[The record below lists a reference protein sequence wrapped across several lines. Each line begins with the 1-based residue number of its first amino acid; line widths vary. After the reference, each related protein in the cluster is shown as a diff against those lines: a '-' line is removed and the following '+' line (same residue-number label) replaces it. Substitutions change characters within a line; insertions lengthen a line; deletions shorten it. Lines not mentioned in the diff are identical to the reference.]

1 MWSSV
6 NDSSCG
12 ACFVIH
18 RTAVGF
24 FLIMALVQAAV
35 HVQCSSVMAEDW
47 PWFLG
52 PRHTGESGETDLK
65 PDWTEK
71 KPAVIWKQSIGTG
84 YSAPSLLG
92 DRLVV
97 HHRQGDSE
105 VISCRNRQDGVEIWK
120 YEYASEFEDPY
131 GYNNGPRCSPIL
143 TAEACYTLGAEGK
156 LVCVSMKDG
165 KLRWEV
171 DLRKDFRLPEWFF
184 GMGCSPLLDG
194 NQLIVLVGGQPDSG
208 VVSFDSRTGK
218 VLWQSVGKSTWDG
231 TETPEGETYRWTGEE
246 MVVSYSS
253 PVIAEIHGQ
262 RHLLCLVRQGL
273 VSLNPET
280 GKKNFAY
287 WFRSR
292 VHESVNAARPVV
304 IGDQIFLSA
313 AYQVG
318 SALLKVEADGQS
330 VTEVWT
336 NRRNLLAHWS
346 TPIHVE
352 GFIYGFT
359 GRHENEGELRCVQ
372 LSDGAVKWG
381 TSGFDGDLN
390 NLRVNRA
397 NGKVFDAETGAEI
410 PYPFYGRGALTRIG
424 DRFVVLGERGTLAV
438 IDVNSERYQE
448 RGRFSLDE
456 IGNPAWVAPVI
467 SEGCMYLRSEKWLVC
482 LDLKD
487 AQKP

>member
-1 MWSSV
+1 M
-6 NDSSCG
+6 
-12 ACFVIH
+12 IH
-18 RTAVGF
+18 RVARGF
-24 FLIMALVQAAV
+24 LFLTFLQV
-35 HVQCSSVMAEDW
+35 SLYSVVAPVLGEDW

-52 PRHTGESGETDLK
+52 PKHTGESGETQLK

-71 KPAVIWKQSIGTG
+71 QPPVLWKQPIGTG

-97 HHRQGDSE
+97 HHRQGESE
-105 VISCRNRQDGVEIWK
+105 IISCRSRADGAELWK
-120 YEYASEFEDPY
+120 YEYASAFEDPY
-131 GYNNGPRCSPIL
+131 GYNNGPRCSPVL
-143 TAEACYTLGAEGK
+143 TEDACFTLGAEGR

-171 DLRKDFRLPEWFF
+171 DLRKNFQLPEWFF

-194 NQLIVLVGGQPDSG
+194 DQLIVLVGGQPDSG
-208 VVSFDSRTGK
+208 VVSFDRSTGK

-231 TETPEGETYRWTGEE
+231 TTTPEGDTYQWTGDE

-262 RHLLCLVRQGL
+262 RHLLCLMRQGL
-273 VSLNPET
+273 VSLNPKT
-280 GKKNFAY
+280 GQKNFSF

-292 VHESVNAARPVV
+292 VHESVNAARPIV

-318 SALLKVEADGQS
+318 SVLLKVAADGQS
-330 VTEVWT
+330 VTETWSD
-336 NRRNLLAHWS
+336 RRNMLAHWS
-346 TPIHVE
+346 TPIHVD

-359 GRHENEGELRCVQ
+359 GRHENEGELRCVR
-372 LSDGAVKWG
+372 LSDGAVIWG
-381 TSGFDGDLN
+381 TSGFEGDLN
-390 NLRVNRA
+390 NLRVNRS
-397 NGKVFDAETGAEI
+397 NGKVFNVETGAEI
-410 PYPFYGRGALTRIG
+410 PYPFFGRGSLTRIG
-424 DRFVVLGERGTLAV
+424 DRFLVLGERGTLAV

-456 IGNPAWVAPVI
+456 IGNPAWVAPVV
-467 SEGCMYLRSEKWLVC
+467 SGGHMFLRSENWLLCV
-482 LDLKD
+482 DLTA

>member
-1 MWSSV
+1 
-6 NDSSCG
+6 
-12 ACFVIH
+12 
-18 RTAVGF
+18 
-24 FLIMALVQAAV
+24 
-35 HVQCSSVMAEDW
+35 
-47 PWFLG
+47 
-52 PRHTGESGETDLK
+52 
-65 PDWTEK
+65 
-71 KPAVIWKQSIGTG
+71 
-84 YSAPSLLG
+84 
-92 DRLVV
+92 
-97 HHRQGDSE
+97 
-105 VISCRNRQDGVEIWK
+105 
-120 YEYASEFEDPY
+120 
-131 GYNNGPRCSPIL
+131 
-143 TAEACYTLGAEGK
+143 
-156 LVCVSMKDG
+156 
-165 KLRWEV
+165 
-171 DLRKDFRLPEWFF
+171 
-184 GMGCSPLLDG
+184 
-194 NQLIVLVGGQPDSG
+194 
-208 VVSFDSRTGK
+208 
-218 VLWQSVGKSTWDG
+218 
-231 TETPEGETYRWTGEE
+231 
-246 MVVSYSS
+246 
-253 PVIAEIHGQ
+253 
-262 RHLLCLVRQGL
+262 
-273 VSLNPET
+273 
-280 GKKNFAY
+280 
-287 WFRSR
+287 
-292 VHESVNAARPVV
+292 
-304 IGDQIFLSA
+304 
-313 AYQVG
+313 
-318 SALLKVEADGQS
+318 
-330 VTEVWT
+330 VWT